1 MEKFLF
7 YSRIRNF
14 ILVDNRLLI
23 FDCDERDKLFKIKL
37 MMTDNI
43 KRSIKHYW
51 LEADPLDY
59 VYDASANRDETVC
72 ALAIVA
78 NQRE

>member
-1 MEKFLF
+1 
-7 YSRIRNF
+7 
-14 ILVDNRLLI
+14 
-23 FDCDERDKLFKIKL
+23 